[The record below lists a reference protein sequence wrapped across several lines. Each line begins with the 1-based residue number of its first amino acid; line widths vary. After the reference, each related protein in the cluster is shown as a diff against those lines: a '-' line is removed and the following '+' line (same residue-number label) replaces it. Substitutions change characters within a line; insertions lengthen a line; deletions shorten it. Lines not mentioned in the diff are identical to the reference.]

1 MKYYYDIINNSVFSI
16 DNFEYTLRENQ
27 DYEIT
32 EEEFN
37 NYFDKL
43 SNFYDVAVEVIEG
56 KVIFTYTKNET
67 SEGYLL
73 NQIELYKQK
82 LSATDYIITKI
93 AEAQALGEDTTEL
106 LNRYSETIANRK
118 LIRTKINELEEK
130 LNKEDKWRTILN

>member
-32 EEEFN
+32 QEEFN

-43 SNFYDVAVEVIEG
+43 NNFYDVAVEVIEG
-56 KVIFTYTKNET
+56 KVKFTYTKNET

-73 NQIELYKQK
+73 SQIEAYKQK
-82 LSATDYIITKI
+82 LSETDYIVTKI
-93 AEAQALGEDTTEL
+93 AEAQAIGDDVGEL
-106 LNRYSETIANRK
+106 INQYSEVIANRR
-118 LIRTKINELEEK
+118 LIRTIINDLEAKLKEL
-130 LNKEDKWRTILN
+130 N

>member
-16 DNFEYTLRENQ
+16 DNFEYTPRDNQ

-43 SNFYDVAVEVIEG
+43 NNFYDVAVEVIEG
-56 KVIFTYTKNET
+56 KVKFTYTKNET

-73 NQIELYKQK
+73 SQIELYKQK
-82 LSATDYIITKI
+82 LSETDYVVTKI
-93 AEAQALGEDTTEL
+93 AEAQAIGDDVGEL
-106 LNRYSETIANRK
+106 INQYSEVIANRR
-118 LIRTKINELEEK
+118 LIRTIINDLETKLKEL
-130 LNKEDKWRTILN
+130 N

>member
-43 SNFYDVAVEVIEG
+43 NNFYDVAVEVIDG
-56 KVIFTYTKNET
+56 KVNFTYTKNET

-73 NQIELYKQK
+73 SQIEAYKQE
-82 LSATDYIITKI
+82 LSATDYVITKI
-93 AEAQALGEDTTEL
+93 AESQAIGEDVGEL
-106 LNRYSETIANRK
+106 INQYSEVIANRR
-118 LIRTKINELEEK
+118 LIRTIINDLEAKLKEL
-130 LNKEDKWRTILN
+130 N

>member
-32 EEEFN
+32 QEEFN

-43 SNFYDVAVEVIEG
+43 NNFYDVAVEIIEG
-56 KVIFTYTKNET
+56 KVKFTYTKNDT

-82 LSATDYIITKI
+82 LSATDYVVTKI
-93 AEAQALGEDTTEL
+93 AESQAIGDDIGEL
-106 LNRYSETIANRK
+106 LNQYSEVIANRR
-118 LIRTKINELEEK
+118 LIRTIINDLEAKLKEL
-130 LNKEDKWRTILN
+130 N

>member
-43 SNFYDVAVEVIEG
+43 NNFYDVAVEVIDG
-56 KVIFTYTKNET
+56 KVNFTYTKNET

-73 NQIELYKQK
+73 SQIEAYKQK
-82 LSATDYIITKI
+82 LSATDYVITKI
-93 AEAQALGEDTTEL
+93 AEAQAIGDDVGEL
-106 LNRYSETIANRK
+106 LNQYSEIIANRR
-118 LIRTKINELEEK
+118 LIRTIINDLEAKLKEL
-130 LNKEDKWRTILN
+130 N

>member
-1 MKYYYDIINNSVFSI
+1 MKYYYDIINKSVFSI
-16 DNFEYTLRENQ
+16 DNFEYTLRGNQ

-43 SNFYDVAVEVIEG
+43 SNFYDVAVEIVGDKIS
-56 KVIFTYTKNET
+56 FTYTKNET

-73 NQIELYKQK
+73 NQIELYKQE
-82 LSATDYIITKI
+82 LLATDYIVTKI

-106 LNRYSETIANRK
+106 LTKYSEIIANRK
-118 LIRTKINELEEK
+118 NIRIKINELEGK
-130 LNKEDKWRTILN
+130 LNKEDK

>member
-32 EEEFN
+32 QEEFN

-43 SNFYDVAVEVIEG
+43 NNFYDVAVEVIEG
-56 KVIFTYTKNET
+56 KVKFTYTKNET

-73 NQIELYKQK
+73 SQIEAYKQK
-82 LSATDYIITKI
+82 LSETDYIVTKI
-93 AEAQALGEDTTEL
+93 AEAQTIGDDIGEL
-106 LNRYSETIANRK
+106 INQYSEVIANRR
-118 LIRTKINELEEK
+118 LIRTIINDLEAKLGEL
-130 LNKEDKWRTILN
+130 N

>member
-32 EEEFN
+32 KEEFN

-43 SNFYDVAVEVIEG
+43 NNFYNVAVEVIDG
-56 KVIFTYTKNET
+56 KVKFTYTKNET

-73 NQIELYKQK
+73 NQIEFYKQK
-82 LSATDYIITKI
+82 LSATDYIVTKI
-93 AEAQALGEDTTEL
+93 AEAQAIGDDIGEL
-106 LNRYSETIANRK
+106 LNQYSEVIAHRR
-118 LIRTKINELEEK
+118 LIRTMINDLEAK
-130 LNKEDKWRTILN
+130 LKGLN

>member
-16 DNFEYTLRENQ
+16 DNFEYTLRDNQ

-43 SNFYDVAVEVIEG
+43 NNFYDVAVEVIEG
-56 KVIFTYTKNET
+56 KVKFTYTKNET

-73 NQIELYKQK
+73 SQIELYKQE
-82 LSATDYIITKI
+82 LSNTDYIVTKI

-106 LNRYSETIANRK
+106 LNKYSEIISNRK
-118 LIRTKINELEEK
+118 LIRIKINELEEK
-130 LNKEDKWRTILN
+130 LNKEDK

>member
-32 EEEFN
+32 KEEFN
-37 NYFDKL
+37 NYLDKL
-43 SNFYDVAVEVIEG
+43 NNFYDVAVEVIDG
-56 KVIFTYTKNET
+56 KVNFTYTKNET
-67 SEGYLL
+67 SEGYLF
-73 NQIELYKQK
+73 NQIELYKQE
-82 LSATDYIITKI
+82 LLATDYIITKI

-106 LNRYSETIANRK
+106 LNKYSETIANRK

-130 LNKEDKWRTILN
+130 IKGV

>member
-43 SNFYDVAVEVIEG
+43 NNFYDVVVEVIDG
-56 KVIFTYTKNET
+56 KVNFTYTKNET

-73 NQIELYKQK
+73 SQIEAYKQK
-82 LSATDYIITKI
+82 LSATDYVITKI
-93 AEAQALGEDTTEL
+93 AEAQAIGDDVGEL
-106 LNRYSETIANRK
+106 LNQYSEIIANRR
-118 LIRTKINELEEK
+118 LIRTIINDLEAK
-130 LNKEDKWRTILN
+130 FKGLN

>member
-32 EEEFN
+32 QEEFN

-43 SNFYDVAVEVIEG
+43 NNFYDVAVEVIDG
-56 KVIFTYTKNET
+56 KVNFTYTKNET

-73 NQIELYKQK
+73 SQIEAYKQK
-82 LSATDYIITKI
+82 LSATDYVVTKI
-93 AEAQALGEDTTEL
+93 AEAQAIGDDIGEL
-106 LNRYSETIANRK
+106 INQYSEVIANRR
-118 LIRTKINELEEK
+118 LIRTIINDLEAKLKEL
-130 LNKEDKWRTILN
+130 N

>member
-32 EEEFN
+32 QEEFN

-43 SNFYDVAVEVIEG
+43 NNFYDVAVEIIDG
-56 KVIFTYTKNET
+56 KVNFTYTKNET

-73 NQIELYKQK
+73 SQIEAYKQK
-82 LSATDYIITKI
+82 LSETDYVVTKI

-106 LNRYSETIANRK
+106 LNQYSETIANRR
-118 LIRTKINELEEK
+118 LIRTIINDLEAKLKEL
-130 LNKEDKWRTILN
+130 N

>member
-1 MKYYYDIINNSVFSI
+1 MKYYYDVINKSVFSI

-43 SNFYDVAVEVIEG
+43 NNFYDVAVEVIEG
-56 KVIFTYTKNET
+56 KVNFTYTKNET

-73 NQIELYKQK
+73 SQIEAYKQK
-82 LSATDYIITKI
+82 LSATDYIVTKI
-93 AEAQALGEDTTEL
+93 AEAQAIGDDIGEL
-106 LNRYSETIANRK
+106 INQYSEVIANRR
-118 LIRTKINELEEK
+118 LIRTIINDLEAKLKEL
-130 LNKEDKWRTILN
+130 N

>member
-1 MKYYYDIINNSVFSI
+1 MKYYYDVINNSVFSI

-37 NYFDKL
+37 NYLDKL
-43 SNFYDVAVEVIEG
+43 SNFYDVVVGIVNG
-56 KVIFTYTKNET
+56 KVTFTYTKNET

-73 NQIELYKQK
+73 NQIELYKQEL
-82 LSATDYIITKI
+82 LSTDYIVTKI
-93 AEAQALGEDTTEL
+93 AEAQALGEDTTAL

-130 LNKEDKWRTILN
+130 LNKEDK

>member
-16 DNFEYTLRENQ
+16 DNFEYTPRDNQ

-43 SNFYDVAVEVIEG
+43 NNFYDVAVEVIDG
-56 KVIFTYTKNET
+56 KVNFTYTKNET

-73 NQIELYKQK
+73 SQIEAYKQE
-82 LSATDYIITKI
+82 LSATDYIVTKI
-93 AEAQALGEDTTEL
+93 AESQAIGEDVGEL
-106 LNRYSETIANRK
+106 INQYSEIIANRR
-118 LIRTKINELEEK
+118 LIRTLINDLEAKLKEL
-130 LNKEDKWRTILN
+130 N

>member
-43 SNFYDVAVEVIEG
+43 NNFYDVAVEVIEG
-56 KVIFTYTKNET
+56 KVKFTYTKNET

-73 NQIELYKQK
+73 SQIEAYKQK
-82 LSATDYIITKI
+82 LSATDYVITKI
-93 AEAQALGEDTTEL
+93 AEAQAIGDDVGEL
-106 LNRYSETIANRK
+106 LNQYSEIIANRR
-118 LIRTKINELEEK
+118 LIRTIINDLEAKLKEL
-130 LNKEDKWRTILN
+130 N

>member
-32 EEEFN
+32 QEEFN

-43 SNFYDVAVEVIEG
+43 NNFYDVAVEVIDG
-56 KVIFTYTKNET
+56 KVNFTYTKNET

-73 NQIELYKQK
+73 TQIELYKQK
-82 LSATDYIITKI
+82 LSETDYVVTKI
-93 AEAQALGEDTTEL
+93 AESQAIGDDVGEL
-106 LNRYSETIANRK
+106 INQYSEVIANRR
-118 LIRTKINELEEK
+118 LIRTIINDLEAKLKEL
-130 LNKEDKWRTILN
+130 N

>member
-43 SNFYDVAVEVIEG
+43 NNFYDVAVEVIEG
-56 KVIFTYTKNET
+56 KVKFTYTKNET

-73 NQIELYKQK
+73 SQIEAYKQK
-82 LSATDYIITKI
+82 LSETDYVITKI
-93 AEAQALGEDTTEL
+93 AEAQAIGDDVGEL
-106 LNRYSETIANRK
+106 INQYSEVIANRR
-118 LIRTKINELEEK
+118 LIRTIINDLEAKLKEL
-130 LNKEDKWRTILN
+130 N

>member
-16 DNFEYTLRENQ
+16 VNFEYTLRENQ

-43 SNFYDVAVEVIEG
+43 NNFYDVAVEVIDG
-56 KVIFTYTKNET
+56 KVNFTYTKNET

-82 LSATDYIITKI
+82 LSETDYIVTKI
-93 AEAQALGEDTTEL
+93 AEAQALGEDIGEL
-106 LNRYSETIANRK
+106 INQYSEVIANRR
-118 LIRTKINELEEK
+118 LIRTKINDLEAKLKEL
-130 LNKEDKWRTILN
+130 N

>member
-32 EEEFN
+32 QEEFN

-43 SNFYDVAVEVIEG
+43 NNFYDVAVEVIDG
-56 KVIFTYTKNET
+56 KVNFTYTKNET

-73 NQIELYKQK
+73 SQIEAYKQK
-82 LSATDYIITKI
+82 LSATDYVVTKI
-93 AEAQALGEDTTEL
+93 AEAQAIGDDIGEL
-106 LNRYSETIANRK
+106 INQYSEVIANRR
-118 LIRTKINELEEK
+118 LIRTIINDLAAKLKEL
-130 LNKEDKWRTILN
+130 N

>member
-32 EEEFN
+32 QEEFN

-43 SNFYDVAVEVIEG
+43 NNFYDVAVEVIDG
-56 KVIFTYTKNET
+56 KVNFTYTKNET

-82 LSATDYIITKI
+82 LSETDYVVTKI
-93 AEAQALGEDTTEL
+93 AESQAIGDDVGEL
-106 LNRYSETIANRK
+106 INQYSEVIANRR
-118 LIRTKINELEEK
+118 LIRSIINDLEAKLKEL
-130 LNKEDKWRTILN
+130 N

>member
-1 MKYYYDIINNSVFSI
+1 MKHYYDIINNSVFSI

-43 SNFYDVAVEVIEG
+43 NNFYDVAVEVIEG
-56 KVIFTYTKNET
+56 KVKFTYTKNET

-73 NQIELYKQK
+73 SQIEAYKQK
-82 LSATDYIITKI
+82 LSATDYIVTKI
-93 AEAQALGEDTTEL
+93 AESQAIGDDIGEL
-106 LNRYSETIANRK
+106 LNQYSEVIANRR
-118 LIRTKINELEEK
+118 LIRTIINDLEAKLKEL
-130 LNKEDKWRTILN
+130 N